1 MSPHS
6 SMADVAQLVRAPD
19 CGPGGRGFNSR
30 LSPHIEIM
38 NVTDTLKNG
47 GVAVIATDT
56 IYGVVGQALKPDT
69 VERIY
74 TIKRRTPTKPFII
87 LVDSAERLQE
97 FGVEMTPRL
106 AQELESVWPGP
117 VSVIV
122 PCDPKYEYLHRGTG
136 KLAFRLPAKPELQ
149 ARLAQTG
156 PLVAPS
162 ANPEGLEPAR
172 NVDEATA
179 YFGNEV
185 DAYESGET
193 TGKPSRIIRIVNDD
207 IEVIRP

>member
-1 MSPHS
+1 
-6 SMADVAQLVRAPD
+6 
-19 CGPGGRGFNSR
+19 
-30 LSPHIEIM
+30 M

-56 IYGVVGQALKPDT
+56 IYGVVGQALKPET

-87 LVDSAERLQE
+87 LVDSADRLRD
-97 FGVEMTPRL
+97 FGVEMTSQLTHEL
-106 AQELESVWPGP
+106 ANVWPGP

-122 PCDPKYEYLHRGTG
+122 PCDPKFEYLHRGTG
-136 KLAFRLPAKPELQ
+136 ELAFRLPTKPELQ
-149 ARLAQTG
+149 ARLTETG

-162 ANPEGLEPAR
+162 ANPEGLEPAK

-179 YFGNEV
+179 YFGDEV
-185 DAYESGET
+185 DAYESGKT